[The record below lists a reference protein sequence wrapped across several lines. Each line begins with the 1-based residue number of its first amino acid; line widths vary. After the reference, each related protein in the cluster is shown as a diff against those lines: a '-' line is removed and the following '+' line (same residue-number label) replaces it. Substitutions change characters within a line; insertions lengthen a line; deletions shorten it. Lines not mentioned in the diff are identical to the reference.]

1 MKRTG
6 GSIRCGVGF
15 VAALAAFSVG
25 CTGDLVANLTET
37 KSGSV
42 TLYFIN
48 NTPYRASFA
57 CGTYDA
63 LDRNPPGEV
72 DFHQLL
78 VEANTTTTPLTLAC
92 GRNAAVGTAALIA
105 RATDTGEP
113 DSSGFD
119 PDIFTPLVAFSSTAQ
134 DDPGAALPD
143 AGTADGIEVRLG
155 VDYACGD
162 VLYFTFPSVETRVK
176 RIVADLLEVAEE
188 AITRDTPL
196 DPNSLD
202 RIELTQELEQEF
214 DINIPDAEANGIQN
228 VGEAIDYIEG
238 RTHRF
243 RIEFHLLH
251 RDENVP

>member
-1 MKRTG
+1 VTNGQRRAKAADFCQGLLKMKQTRG
-6 GSIRCGVGF
+6 FIRFGVGLVTVF
-15 VAALAAFSVG
+15 SALNVG

-37 KSGSV
+37 KSGNI
-42 TLYFIN
+42 TLFFIN

-143 AGTADGIEVRLG
+143 AGTAEGIEVRLG

-162 VLYFTFPSVETRVK
+162 DLYFTFVEDETAPGGFRVEY
-176 RIVADLLEVAEE
+176 R
-188 AITRDTPL
+188 
-196 DPNSLD
+196 
-202 RIELTQELEQEF
+202 
-214 DINIPDAEANGIQN
+214 
-228 VGEAIDYIEG
+228 
-238 RTHRF
+238 
-243 RIEFHLLH
+243 LLH